1 MEDIMIKAGN
11 KYVSKVQMKV
21 DTTITKE
28 WVK

>member
-1 MEDIMIKAGN
+1 MEKIMIDCGN